1 MIGAPIFDT
10 IRGHFEPTSHVCM
23 RFLDSMLCIMLAA
36 IIHKSDAAVR
46 KTAKTCLN
54 WTTDKSDKA
63 IINMII
69 NHPRP
74 LAKVHYVINEMPAY
88 LLSMPAS
95 DSRQLP
101 VQIVDAAFL
110 QAPSP
115 MVSARS
121 PLSLGISR

>member
-1 MIGAPIFDT
+1 
-10 IRGHFEPTSHVCM
+10 M

-36 IIHKSDAAVR
+36 VIHKSDNAVR
-46 KTAKTCLN
+46 KTARNCLT
-54 WTTDKSDKA
+54 WTTGKTDKA

-74 LAKVHYVINEMPAY
+74 LAKVHHLINEMPEY
-88 LLSMPAS
+88 LLIMPAS
-95 DSRQLP
+95 DSRHLP
-101 VQIVDAAFL
+101 VSNVSSAFL

-121 PLSLGISR
+121 PLSLGIAR